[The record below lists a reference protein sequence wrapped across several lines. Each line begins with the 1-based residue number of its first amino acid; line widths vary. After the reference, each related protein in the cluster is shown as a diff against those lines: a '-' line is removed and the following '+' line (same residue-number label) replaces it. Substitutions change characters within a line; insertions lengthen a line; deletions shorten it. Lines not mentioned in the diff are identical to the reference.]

1 MKLISNDDKHI
12 VYKRIG
18 VNDKIL
24 RYLKVIKEL
33 HRNDLHDLSREEKLA
48 FYINLYNMVQFMQVC
63 CVVTLKGLVAA
74 ATFSKN
80 SKIF

>member
-12 VYKRIG
+12 VYRSIG
-18 VNDKIL
+18 VNEKNL

-33 HRNDLHDLSREEKLA
+33 HENDLHDLSREEKLA

-63 CVVTLKGLVAA
+63 YGVTLKGLYSKEE
-74 ATFSKN
+74 FS
-80 SKIF
+80 

>member
-12 VYKRIG
+12 VYRSIG
-18 VNDKIL
+18 VNGIFL

-63 CVVTLKGLVAA
+63 CGVTLKGLYSKEE
-74 ATFSKN
+74 FS
-80 SKIF
+80 

>member
-1 MKLISNDDKHI
+1 MKFISNDDKHI
-12 VYKRIG
+12 DYRSIG
-18 VNDKIL
+18 VNEKNL

-63 CVVTLKGLVAA
+63 CGVTLKGLY
-74 ATFSKN
+74 SKE
-80 SKIF
+80 